1 MTLQEQCLLSF
12 SIYKLYEFNEYFLVI
27 LFNEEHLHKLCL
39 FCLANGVLHRESRLK
54 ENVRGTE
61 MLLLAPAHFVR
72 SFVMTTNSTLTKVSL
87 CQSRLLAKSSNVFF
101 LRYFVTF
108 LTWNDFKNKSRKD
121 RSSSPSV
128 KNRSV
133 CFVKLKTVFD
143 NNELQLD
150 FKRFDSVILV
160 ISLIK
165 TNFVKRFIL
174 MQNYVFWN
182 CRELHSTK

>member
-1 MTLQEQCLLSF
+1 MLLSIF
-12 SIYKLYEFNEYFLVI
+12 SVDITGEMSTQLFDLQTVWIQWNILVI
-27 LFNEEHLHKLCL
+27 LFIEEHLHKLCL
-39 FCLANGVLHRESRLK
+39 FCLANGSLQRESRLK

-61 MLLLAPAHFVR
+61 VLSLAPAHFVR

-101 LRYFVTF
+101 SFVILWLF

-143 NNELQLD
+143 NNELQL
-150 FKRFDSVILV
+150 
-160 ISLIK
+160 LI
-165 TNFVKRFIL
+165 
-174 MQNYVFWN
+174 
-182 CRELHSTK
+182 